1 MNDTVNDDSD
11 RYENKR
17 GIMFLLQSF
26 FLLHVFVSLFEL
38 VFKNLANG
46 AEYSFVF
53 FCLNFLF
60 A

>member
-1 MNDTVNDDSD
+1 MTRLTMIVIDMKINVGLCF
-11 RYENKR
+11 YYKV
-17 GIMFLLQSF
+17 F